1 MNMHWHRLYY
11 KHRKP
16 INAHITISLTKNI
29 MDYQNNTGT
38 QHSNSFKTTPNKP
51 LGLARQP
58 NNTLKTTDCVLW
70 RSLWK
75 LDLLLYRPYEPVYQA
90 YISYKINVVEKCIK
104 TLVQAHLVVVTGLDN
119 KCMETN
125 IFATMESLKQL
136 ILREAVKIK
145 IVPNA
150 LIRWD
155 YGLQQFFTT

>member
-1 MNMHWHRLYY
+1 MNMPWHRLYY

-16 INAHITISLTKNI
+16 IKAHITISLTKNI

-58 NNTLKTTDCVLW
+58 NNTLKTIDCVLW

-75 LDLLLYRPYEPVYQA
+75 LYLMLYRPYEPGLYQLQNRFSWKMHKNIGA
-90 YISYKINVVEKCIK
+90 SPPCSCDW
-104 TLVQAHLVVVTGLDN
+104 GLDN
-119 KCMETN
+119 KCMETK
-125 IFATMESLKQL
+125 ILATMESLKQL
-136 ILREAVKIK
+136 ILRKAVKIK